1 MLLGNAPKFG
11 GFSHWRNWVLF
22 WANAHRHWC
31 LNHNLFRFW
40 PHTCTQTGTETHVLA
55 TQHLAAGVCASTLRT
70 PCKPH
75 TEHLCLCL
83 CVCVCLCEVWVVDQ
97 QLQLKDVYTLHRVY
111 LAMPCATERPSV
123 ASLSLCE
130 CAWLMNAVEM
140 SRISAHATP
149 ALTSLNTP
157 EHEHTSAH
165 KRTHTLMLET
175 FPLRHAH
182 THLYCGQLCI
192 LCLSGCY
199 FMVSDIKFV
208 SDVSPKILWK
218 K

>member
-11 GFSHWRNWVLF
+11 GFSHWRNWV

-111 LAMPCATERPSV
+111 LAASHPRCPTRLKDPLWRL
-123 ASLSLCE
+123 SLSVNVHD
-130 CAWLMNAVEM
+130 WWMRWKWAVSQHM
-140 SRISAHATP
+140 P
-149 ALTSLNTP
+149 
-157 EHEHTSAH
+157 
-165 KRTHTLMLET
+165 
-175 FPLRHAH
+175 
-182 THLYCGQLCI
+182 HL
-192 LCLSGCY
+192 
-199 FMVSDIKFV
+199 
-208 SDVSPKILWK
+208 LWHH
-218 K
+218 